1 MSLHCCSSAVDAVSG
16 VESCRCD
23 AGGMS
28 SVAALSSRDSR
39 KGKHQRLLRLLWYWA
54 VPIPVK
60 GGGLEMIG
68 VNVLLI
74 VLPSLSAIVAD
85 LLLAL
90 TGRLCRLRL
99 PVRRRL
105 QL

>member
-1 MSLHCCSSAVDAVSG
+1 M
-16 VESCRCD
+16 
-23 AGGMS
+23 
-28 SVAALSSRDSR
+28 
-39 KGKHQRLLRLLWYWA
+39 LRLLCDWA

-74 VLPSLSAIVAD
+74 VLPSLSVIVAD

>member
-1 MSLHCCSSAVDAVSG
+1 MWKVAAVMQAACRPSHR
-16 VESCRCD
+16 CRRCD
-23 AGGMS
+23 P
-28 SVAALSSRDSR
+28 R

-74 VLPSLSAIVAD
+74 VLPSLSVIVAD